1 MSKIIYRNLE
11 ETQGIVIVTSRGEE
25 KWNGV
30 DYYERWG
37 SRYFLL
43 QSDLYGDELP
53 YIIINDLGV
62 IQEWNWYGLLEE
74 WINITY

>member
-30 DYYERWG
+30 DYHERWG
-37 SRYFLL
+37 RRYFLL
-43 QSDLYGDELP
+43 ESDSYGDELP
-53 YIIINDLGV
+53 YIIISDLGV
-62 IQEWNWYGLLEE
+62 IQEWNWYGSLEE
-74 WINITY
+74 WIKS